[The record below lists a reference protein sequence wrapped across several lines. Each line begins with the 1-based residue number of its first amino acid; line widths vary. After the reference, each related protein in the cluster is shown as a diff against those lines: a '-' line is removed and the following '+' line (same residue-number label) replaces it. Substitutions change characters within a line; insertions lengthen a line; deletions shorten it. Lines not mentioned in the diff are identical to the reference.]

1 MDFPY
6 SEFQGLVFRTLEV
19 LEEAKED
26 TVIQE
31 TGKKLLA
38 TLYSRIVGTDNL
50 ELKQRVDTILGTQ
63 NAPSPANPGS
73 LRNLVKYLSK
83 ESGDRPIYVIK
94 RTDRLGATRDL
105 QKTVLLAHFPEC
117 VQLWFA
123 PERFGQKTPAMAF
136 LAFPPDFFMQEGEI
150 SIENKTLYSSLFKP
164 NDY

>member
-50 ELKQRVDTILGTQ
+50 ELKQRHIHINLLNIL
-63 NAPSPANPGS
+63 
-73 LRNLVKYLSK
+73 LH
-83 ESGDRPIYVIK
+83 IK
-94 RTDRLGATRDL
+94 
-105 QKTVLLAHFPEC
+105 
-117 VQLWFA
+117 
-123 PERFGQKTPAMAF
+123 
-136 LAFPPDFFMQEGEI
+136 
-150 SIENKTLYSSLFKP
+150 
-164 NDY
+164 